1 MSVLY
6 DAPGPKTRR
15 RHAIWAVLGGLVVA
29 AVLGLVVWKL
39 DQEGQFSGAYWA
51 PFRNWGVWQNTLLPG
66 LRFTVQAAALAIALA
81 IVFGILLCTA
91 RLSDHALVR
100 IPGGILI
107 EVFRACPL
115 LLVILFF
122 YLAFGKELGTLWP
135 LVLGLM
141 VYNGAVLAETFRA
154 GINAVPRGEVEA
166 GYSIGLSKSHVTRSI
181 LLPQAIRAM
190 LPAIISQCVVAL
202 KDTSLGFIISYEE
215 LVRRGKGIYES
226 YYNIIPTALVL
237 AAMFIVINYTL
248 SRLATYVDGR
258 LRRRGQRTV
267 EPTDVGD
274 RPVEA
279 AAAQG

>member
-1 MSVLY
+1 CGM
-6 DAPGPKTRR
+6 
-15 RHAIWAVLGGLVVA
+15 
-29 AVLGLVVWKL
+29 
-39 DQEGQFSGAYWA
+39 
-51 PFRNWGVWQNTLLPG
+51 
-66 LRFTVQAAALAIALA
+66 
-81 IVFGILLCTA
+81 LLCAA
-91 RLSDHALVR
+91 RLSDHAFVR
-100 IPGGILI
+100 IPGGVII
-107 EVFRACPL
+107 EFFRACPL
-115 LLVILFF
+115 LLLILFF

-166 GYSIGLSKSHVTRSI
+166 GYSIGLGKSQVTRSI

-237 AAMFIVINYTL
+237 AAMF
-248 SRLATYVDGR
+248 
-258 LRRRGQRTV
+258 
-267 EPTDVGD
+267 
-274 RPVEA
+274 
-279 AAAQG
+279 